1 LSAFPLAELAD
12 EPAPISHAGAARV
25 AEACDELARG
35 RLIVLSDGTESA
47 LVLLGCTAT
56 TAAMARMIREGS
68 GLIFAAVPRY
78 RLDDLRIPRM
88 TSDGTPRG
96 STSHVA
102 VDAVG
107 VGTGISATD
116 RAHTLRQL
124 SDSTVDGA
132 GFVRPGHVLP
142 VAGDLTPRLIPGAGE
157 LALTLARLTDHRT
170 PVAAYCALTSRTN
183 PQLIADA
190 AEGVGIAACD
200 GLAHVNRD
208 DVLGAMYR
216 TSRTRSLP

>member
-1 LSAFPLAELAD
+1 MSAILLAEAAD
-12 EPAPISHAGAARV
+12 EPAPVSHAGAARV

-35 RLIVLSDGTESA
+35 RLVVLSDGTESA
-47 LVLLGCTAT
+47 LVLLGRTAT
-56 TAAMARMIREGS
+56 TVAMARMIREGS
-68 GLIFAAVPRY
+68 GLIFAAVPRS
-78 RLDDLRIPRM
+78 RLDALRIPRM

-96 STSHVA
+96 STFHVA

-124 SDSTVDGA
+124 SDPTVDGT

-142 VAGDLTPRLIPGAGE
+142 VAGDLTTRLIPRAGE
-157 LALTLARLTDHRT
+157 LALLLARLTDRGA

-190 AEGVGIAACD
+190 AEGLEIAACD
-200 GLAHVNRD
+200 RLAHVSRD
-208 DVLGAMYR
+208 DVLGAIYC
-216 TSRTRSLP
+216 TSGT